1 MAGGVLE
8 TTLLS
13 PLYSYPLTA
22 GGGEPFSPG
31 PEDFSVAA
39 QPANT
44 TAIINSATT
53 RYVRIIRPSFGEA
66 RYFF

>member
-13 PLYSYPLTA
+13 PLYSYGLTA

-31 PEDFSVAA
+31 PEDFSVVA

-44 TAIINSATT
+44 TAIINSANT

-66 RYFF
+66 RYFL

>member
-22 GGGEPFSPG
+22 GGGESFPPD
-31 PEDFSVAA
+31 PEDFSVVA
-39 QPANT
+39 QPVNT
-44 TAIINSATT
+44 TAIINSANT
-53 RYVRIIRPSFGEA
+53 RYGRIIRPSFGEA

>member
-1 MAGGVLE
+1 
-8 TTLLS
+8 
-13 PLYSYPLTA
+13 LTA
-22 GGGEPFSPG
+22 GGGEPFSPD
-31 PEDFSVAA
+31 PEAFSVVA

-44 TAIINSATT
+44 TAIINSANT